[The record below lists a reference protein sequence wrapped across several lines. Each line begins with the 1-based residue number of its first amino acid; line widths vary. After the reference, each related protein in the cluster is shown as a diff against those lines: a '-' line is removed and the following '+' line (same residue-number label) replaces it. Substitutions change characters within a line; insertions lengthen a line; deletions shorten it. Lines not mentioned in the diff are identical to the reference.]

1 MSNGRSGDLG
11 LIVMDNCKEL
21 GEKVNNWLKELRGE
35 SNSDISY
42 IIPIEEIR
50 FSNGEGK
57 IKILDSVRSKDLYIL
72 TDVGNYSC
80 TYNMFGYENHM
91 GPDEHFQDIKR
102 VISAI
107 GGKANRITLVMP
119 LLYASRQHKRKG
131 RESLDCAMALE
142 ELKNCGID
150 TILTFDAHDPTIY
163 NSIPGTSFENI
174 FPTYTV
180 LKTFIENE
188 GDDIFKDKMI
198 VISPDTGAMERAIYY
213 ANVLG
218 LDVGMFYKRRDHTR
232 IVNGKNPIVQ
242 HEYIGGPMENKK
254 ILIID
259 DMVASGQSLIEVINE
274 AVKRNAAEIYA
285 CATFAFFTEGVEKF
299 DKLYAEGKL
308 TRLYTTNLTYIPNEF
323 KDRPWLVCADL
334 SKFIA
339 RITNTL
345 HNEESISS
353 LLDCTTRIRK
363 LLKHTNNI

>member
-1 MSNGRSGDLG
+1 MPNGRCGELG
-11 LIVMDNCKEL
+11 LIVMSNCREL
-21 GEKVNNWLKELRGE
+21 GQKIDQWICQLRGE
-35 SNSDISY
+35 TREDFSF

-50 FSNGEGK
+50 FNNGEGK
-57 IKILDSVRSKDLYIL
+57 IKIQDSVRSKDLYII
-72 TDVGNYSC
+72 TDVGNYHC
-80 TYNMFGYENHM
+80 TYNMFGYENRM

-102 VISAI
+102 VVSAI

-163 NSIPGTSFENI
+163 NAIPGTSFENI
-174 FPTYTV
+174 FPTYSI
-180 LKTFIENE
+180 LKTFIQNE
-188 GDDIFKDKMI
+188 GGDIFKDNMI

-232 IVNGKNPIVQ
+232 IVNGRNPIVQ
-242 HEYIGGPMENKK
+242 HEYIGGPMEGKK

-259 DMVASGQSLIEVINE
+259 DMVASGQSLIEVITE
-274 AVKRNAAEIYA
+274 ARKRNAAEIYA
-285 CATFAFFTEGVEKF
+285 VATFAFFTEGVEKF
-299 DKLYAEGKL
+299 DALYREGML
-308 TRLYTTNLTYIPNEF
+308 TKLYTTNLTYIPDEYLT
-323 KDRPWLVCADL
+323 RPWLVRTDL
-334 SKFIA
+334 SKFTA
-339 RITNTL
+339 RIINTL

-353 LLDCTTRIRK
+353 LLDSTSKIRK
-363 LLKHTNNI
+363 LLKHHE